1 MVVVVVEVVVVVVV
15 VVVVEVAVVIVV
27 VVVVVVIVVVDVDVV
42 EDFKVEM
49 GNKALESEINFSL
62 PFITF
67 SILSSTTDELSL
79 GIDGSLFAL
88 GNDKVVTFVR
98 DDASFAIL
106 SPHCSLNLLLIS
118 ITCSC
123 KDIDSECSM

>member
-15 VVVVEVAVVIVV
+15 VVVVEVVVVIVIVV
-27 VVVVVVIVVVDVDVV
+27 VVVVVVDVDVV

-49 GNKALESEINFSL
+49 GNKALELEIDFSL
-62 PFITF
+62 AFNTF
-67 SILSSTTDELSL
+67 SILSSTIDESSCE
-79 GIDGSLFAL
+79 IDGSLFAL